1 MMVVKE
7 KSQRTLTKFAEVDH
21 LETWLEGF
29 MVDRKVQGMSP
40 GTIGFYNEKL
50 AKFLKFCD
58 SQLITQVTEIT
69 PQTIREYLLALDKW
83 GHNPGGIHAHYRA
96 VRTFLNWWEDDVEPE
111 GWKNPIRKVKAP
123 RVGIEPLEP
132 ADIGD
137 IKRILAI
144 CKRGEFTGDRDR
156 AIILTLLD
164 TGARAQELLDMD
176 LDDLDLVL
184 GSILIRHGKGRKPRT
199 VYISKP
205 SRKAIRA
212 YLKSRID
219 NGSALWVSRNGERL
233 KYMGLRSMIRR
244 RAESVGVDVPKLHG
258 FRRLCALTCLRRGV
272 DIFSLQRLMGHSDLQ
287 VLRRYLAQ
295 ADSDLKNAH
304 AVGSPVEELLGG

>member
-1 MMVVKE
+1 MVVTK
-7 KSQRTLTKFAEVDH
+7 KSQRTLTKFAEADH

-29 MVDRKVQGMSP
+29 MVDRRVQGMTP
-40 GTIGFYNEKL
+40 GTIGFYKEKL
-50 AKFLKFCD
+50 ARFVKFCD

-69 PQTIREYLLALDKW
+69 PQTIREYLLALESW

-96 VRTFLNWWEDDVEPE
+96 LRAFLNWWGNEVEPE
-111 GWKNPIRKVKAP
+111 DWKNPIRKVKAP
-123 RVGIEPLEP
+123 RVDIEPLEP

-137 IKRILAI
+137 IKLILEI
-144 CKRGEFTGDRDR
+144 CRRGEFTGERDR

-164 TGARAQELLDMD
+164 TGARSQELLDMD
-176 LDDLDLVL
+176 FDDLDIVL

-205 SRKAIRA
+205 TRKAIRA
-212 YLKSRID
+212 YLKLRTD
-219 NGSALWVSRNGERL
+219 DGSALWVSQNGKRL
-233 KYMGLRSMIRR
+233 KYMGLRSMMRR
-244 RAESVGVDVPKLHG
+244 RAGTAGVEVPKLHG
-258 FRRLCALTCLRRGV
+258 FRRLFALTCLRGGV

-295 ADSDLKNAH
+295 ANSDLKKAH
-304 AVGSPVEELLGG
+304 ATGSPVEKLLGG